1 MAGDDELD
9 ALLAE
14 QVAYYRAV
22 AGEYGDY
29 GAMPGV
35 SALGEV
41 IEGFAPA
48 GRVLELA
55 CGPGV
60 WTPLLVRHADEVTA
74 VDASPEMLARAAA
87 RVDERVRWVEAD
99 VFRWCPDGVFDV
111 VFFGFWLSH
120 VPRERFAEFW
130 AMVAGCLVP
139 GGRVLFVDDALR
151 TAEELVEGVE
161 STTIRRRAGD
171 GGVHRAVKVA
181 YRPDELSRELAGL
194 GWSVEVRRTEWPFYW
209 GSGRPGA

>member
-1 MAGDDELD
+1 MD

-41 IEGFAPA
+41 VEEFAPA

-60 WTPLLVRHADEVTA
+60 WTPLLARHADEVTA

-87 RVDERVRWVEAD
+87 RVGERVRWVRAD
-99 VFRWCPDGVFDV
+99 VFGWRPDGVFDV

-130 AMVAGCLVP
+130 AMVAGCVAP

-151 TAEELVEGVE
+151 APEELVEGAG
-161 STTIRRRAGD
+161 SSTIRRVD
-171 GGVHRAVKVA
+171 GGGGGGHRLVKVA
-181 YRPDELSRELAGL
+181 HRPEVLERELAGL
-194 GWSVEVRRTEWPFYW
+194 GWSVRVAETVWPFYW
-209 GSGRPGA
+209 GAGCRSR

>member
-1 MAGDDELD
+1 M
-9 ALLAE
+9 AE
-14 QVAYYRAV
+14 QVAYYRAI

-35 SALGEV
+35 SALAEV
-41 IEGFAPA
+41 IEEFAPA

-87 RVDERVRWVEAD
+87 RVGERVRWVRAD
-99 VFRWCPDGVFDV
+99 VFGWRPEGVFDV

-130 AMVAGCLVP
+130 AMVAGCLAP

-151 TAEELVEGVE
+151 TPEELVEGAG
-161 STTIRRRAGD
+161 SSTIRRVAGD

-181 YRPDELSRELAGL
+181 YRPEVLVRELAGL
-194 GWSVEVRRTEWPFYW
+194 GWSVQVGETVWPFYW
-209 GSGRPGA
+209 GWGHRVR